1 MNKTI
6 FRYMFFAQLRS
17 MFFVSISVFF
27 IIFLFDFVEVM
38 RRLPASNFSEIFF
51 DLQLTFLKTPQTFHE
66 VFHYIYFITATFT
79 LWYMCHSNQITILK
93 SSGSSPQQILFPFIS
108 FGISMALFW
117 VLLLQPVG
125 LICAQKYENIISPE
139 NSQNTNE
146 NIWINYPGEGQ
157 LIHINRINNNL
168 IDGFQSINNF
178 SGEKIFARSGILT
191 DDSVNLEDI
200 VIIEKDGNSKNLP
213 TLKTMR
219 YDRAYT
225 TAINMLSIPAKKR
238 NIYSLLKII
247 TIRDAGKIG
256 LKSYELALHNMLANC
271 CNFILFAIIAAII
284 CFPINRYKS
293 KTNVVIQIITAII
306 ALRFVNGFLETF
318 ALSNVLPVWLASW
331 GVVFILLCLSVA
343 VLIWK
348 EM

>member
-1 MNKTI
+1 MNNTI
-6 FRYMFFAQLRS
+6 FRYIFSAQLRS
-17 MFFVSISVFF
+17 MLLVSISVFF

-38 RRLPASNFSEIFF
+38 RRFPASNFSEIFF

-66 VFHYIYFITATFT
+66 VFHYIYFVTATFT
-79 LWYMCHSNQITILK
+79 LWHMCHSNQITILK
-93 SSGSSPQQILFPFIS
+93 SSGSSPQQILFPFIT

-117 VLLLQPVG
+117 MLILQPIG
-125 LICAQKYENIISPE
+125 LFSAQKYENAISSE
-139 NSQNTNE
+139 DSRNTNR
-146 NIWINYPGEGQ
+146 NIWISYPGDEQ
-157 LIHINRINNNL
+157 LIHINSIDNNV
-168 IDGFQSINNF
+168 IDGFQLIDNSC
-178 SGEKIFARSGILT
+178 GEKIFARSGTLT
-191 DDSVNLEDI
+191 NDSVNLEDV
-200 VIIEKDGNSKNLP
+200 VIIGKDGTTKSLP
-213 TLKTMR
+213 TFKTMR
-219 YDRAYT
+219 HDRAYT
-225 TAINMLSIPAKKR
+225 TAINILSVPAKR
-238 NIYSLLKII
+238 RSIYSLIKII
-247 TIRDAGKIG
+247 RFQRAEEIG

-293 KTNVVIQIITAII
+293 KTNVAIQVIIAII

-318 ALSNVLPVWLASW
+318 ALSNVLPIWLASW